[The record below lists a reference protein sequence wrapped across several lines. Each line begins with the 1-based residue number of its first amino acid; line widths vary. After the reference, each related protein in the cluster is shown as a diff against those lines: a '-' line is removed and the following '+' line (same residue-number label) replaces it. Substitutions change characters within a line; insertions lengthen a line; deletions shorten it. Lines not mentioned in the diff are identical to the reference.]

1 MTILA
6 VGGTGQIGSLVVS
19 KLAEQG
25 AEIVVLTQHP
35 EKVPLPSGVRA
46 VKGDVLDP
54 ETMRA
59 ALRGVDTLFL
69 LNPVVTDEL
78 TRALLTLRLA
88 SDAALKGIVYFSMVN
103 ADALVDV
110 PHAAA
115 KYAGERMI
123 ETLDLP
129 ATILRPNYFFQNDAM
144 VKELLL
150 EKGVYA
156 MPIGNVG
163 AAMVD
168 TRDIADVAAIE
179 LLKRDRTAGRL
190 PRDLIDISGPEVLT
204 ATSITS
210 IWTDVL
216 GKPISYGGDDL
227 NVFEQ
232 QSRAHMPPAMA
243 LDIAL
248 MFAGWQKIGV
258 LPMPGA
264 IERLTAMLGRPPR
277 TYRAFVEETVAQWR
291 S

>member
-19 KLAEQG
+19 KLAEHG
-25 AEIVVLTQHP
+25 ADVVALTQSP
-35 EKVPLPSGVRA
+35 ERAQLPPRVRA
-46 VKGDVLDP
+46 VKGNVLDP

-59 ALRGVDTLFL
+59 ALKGVDTLFV
-69 LNPVVTDEL
+69 LNPVVADEL

-88 SDAALKGIVYFSMVN
+88 SDAGLKGIVYFSMVN

-123 ETLDLP
+123 GTLDLP
-129 ATILRPNYFFQNDAM
+129 ATILRPNYFFQNDLM
-144 VKELLL
+144 TKEGLLG
-150 EKGVYA
+150 KGVYA
-156 MPIGNVG
+156 MPIGKVG

-168 TRDIADVAAIE
+168 IRDIADVAALE
-179 LLKRDRTAGRL
+179 LLKRDCAAKRL

-204 ATSITS
+204 ANSITS

-216 GKPISYGGDDL
+216 GKPIGYGGDDL
-227 NVFEQ
+227 DVFEQ
-232 QSRAHMPPAMA
+232 QSRVHMPSAMA
-243 LDIAL
+243 LDVTL
-248 MFAGWQKIGV
+248 MFDGWQKIGV

-264 IERLTAMLGRPPR
+264 IERLTAMLGRPLR
-277 TYRAFVEETVAQWR
+277 TYRAFAEETAAQWR

>member
-19 KLAEQG
+19 KLAEHG
-25 AEIVVLTQHP
+25 AETVVLSQNP
-35 EKVPLPSGVRA
+35 EKAKLPSGVRA

-54 ETMRA
+54 ATMRA

-69 LNPVVTDEL
+69 LNPVVADEL

-88 SDAALKGIVYFSMVN
+88 SDAGLKAIVYFSMVN
-103 ADALVDV
+103 ADALADV

-123 ETLDLP
+123 EKLDLP

-144 VKELLL
+144 VKDALL
-150 EKGVYA
+150 GAGTYA
-156 MPIGNVG
+156 MPIGNFG

-168 TRDIADVAAIE
+168 IRDIADVATLE
-179 LLKRDRTAGRL
+179 LLRRDSAAERL

-204 ATSITS
+204 ANGIAS
-210 IWTDVL
+210 IWAEVL
-216 GKPISYGGDDL
+216 GKPIRYGGDDL
-227 NVFEQ
+227 DVFEQ
-232 QSRAHMPPAMA
+232 QSRAHMLPAMA
-243 LDIAL
+243 LDVRL
-248 MFAGWQKIGV
+248 MFDGWQKIGV
-258 LPMPGA
+258 LPSPGA
-264 IERLTAMLGRPPR
+264 TERLTAMLGRPLR
-277 TYRAFVEETVAQWR
+277 TYRAFAEETASQWR